1 MIKMG
6 FDAKAFQ
13 QQLGN
18 LAKVKLA
25 VMPKTYQE
33 FVKNTPVKTGNAKRS
48 TTLVKNEIQA
58 NYAYAGVL
66 DAGRGFRDGQMRGS
80 KQAPQGM
87 TIPATKLLQQEVHN
101 YIMKNSKGPR

>member
-1 MIKMG
+1 MVTVK
-6 FDAKAFQ
+6 FDASRFK

-25 VMPKTYQE
+25 VMPKVFQE
-33 FVKNTPVKTGNAKRS
+33 FYDKTPYKSGNAKRN
-48 TTLVKNEIQA
+48 TKLIGNEIRA
-58 NYAYAGVL
+58 DYAYAGVL

-80 KQAPQGM
+80 TQAPDGM
-87 TIPATKLLQQEVHN
+87 TKPALEVLDKEVYN